1 MVGACLATCTCC
13 RLVINFTIWRSG
25 GKWLREADGGVF
37 VTAWGCC
44 IVVAFRFVVQWG
56 PMKSVEEQLALIR
69 RGAEEILIESEL
81 VEKLKRGQPLR
92 VKAGFDPTAPDLHL
106 GHTVLINKLRQF
118 QDLGHQIIFL
128 IGDFTGM
135 IGDPSGKSATRPPLT
150 REQVLQNAETYK
162 SQVFKILDPSK
173 TEVVFNS
180 AWINQ
185 LSPADF
191 LRLTSQYTVA
201 RMLERDD
208 FHKRYTSNQS
218 ISIHEFLYPLIQGYD
233 SVALRADV
241 ELGGTDQ
248 KFNLLMGRE
257 LQRAYGQESQCV
269 VTMPLLE
276 GLDGVKKM
284 SKSLDNYV
292 GIQEAPGVMYSKLVS
307 IPDSLMWRYFELLS
321 FRPMTEIEAF
331 KLDVER
337 GANPRDVKIKLA
349 EEIVA
354 RFHGEE
360 AASVA
365 HRSAGNRMR
374 GGELPEDIPE
384 IVLAASEDMPISAV
398 LNRTGL
404 AKNAAVARN
413 LLDSGSVRVDGVV
426 VDRGFVFRHGAT
438 HVCQAGKRSFAKVVL
453 KSQ

>member
-1 MVGACLATCTCC
+1 M
-13 RLVINFTIWRSG
+13 R
-25 GKWLREADGGVF
+25 
-37 VTAWGCC
+37 
-44 IVVAFRFVVQWG
+44 
-56 PMKSVEEQLALIR
+56 SVEEQLALIK
-69 RGAEEILIESEL
+69 RGAEEILVESEL

-118 QDLGHQIIFL
+118 QDLGHQVIFL

-162 SQVFKILDPSK
+162 AQVFKILDPSK

-180 AWINQ
+180 AWIDQ

-201 RMLERDD
+201 RMLERED

-218 ISIHEFLYPLIQGYD
+218 ISIHEFLYPLMQGYD

-276 GLDGVKKM
+276 GLDGIKKM
-284 SKSLDNYV
+284 SKSLGNYV
-292 GIQEAPGVMYSKLVS
+292 GIQESPGVMYSKLVS
-307 IPDSLMWRYFELLS
+307 MPDSLMWRYFELLS
-321 FRPMTEIEAF
+321 FRPMSEVEAF
-331 KLDVER
+331 RLEVEQ
-337 GANPRDVKIKLA
+337 GANPRDIKIKLA

-354 RFHGEE
+354 RFHGQE
-360 AASVA
+360 AAASA
-365 HRSAGNRMR
+365 HRSAGNRMKD
-374 GGELPEDIPE
+374 GELPEDLPE
-384 IVLAASEDMPISAV
+384 IVLVGVEDMPIAAV

-404 AKNAAVARN
+404 VKNAAMARD
-413 LLDSGSVRVDGVV
+413 LLASGGVRVDGVV
-426 VDRGFVFRHGAT
+426 VDRGFIFMCGSS
-438 HVCQAGKRSFAKVVL
+438 HVCQAGKKSFARVVL
-453 KSQ
+453 KAQ

>member
-1 MVGACLATCTCC
+1 
-13 RLVINFTIWRSG
+13 
-25 GKWLREADGGVF
+25 
-37 VTAWGCC
+37 
-44 IVVAFRFVVQWG
+44 
-56 PMKSVEEQLALIR
+56 MKSVEEQLALIK
-69 RGAEEILIESEL
+69 RGAEEILVESEL

-118 QDLGHQIIFL
+118 QDLGHQVIFL

-162 SQVFKILDPSK
+162 TQVFKILDPSK

-180 AWINQ
+180 AWIDR

-201 RMLERDD
+201 RMLERED

-218 ISIHEFLYPLIQGYD
+218 ISIHEFLYPLMQGYD

-276 GLDGVKKM
+276 GLDGIKKM
-284 SKSLDNYV
+284 SKSLGNYV
-292 GIQEAPGVMYSKLVS
+292 GIQESPGVMYSKLVS
-307 IPDSLMWRYFELLS
+307 MPDSLMWRYFELLS
-321 FRPMTEIEAF
+321 FRPMSEVEAF
-331 KLDVER
+331 RLEVEL
-337 GANPRDVKIKLA
+337 GANPRLSLIH
-349 EEIVA
+349 I
-354 RFHGEE
+354 
-360 AASVA
+360 
-365 HRSAGNRMR
+365 
-374 GGELPEDIPE
+374 
-384 IVLAASEDMPISAV
+384 
-398 LNRTGL
+398 
-404 AKNAAVARN
+404 
-413 LLDSGSVRVDGVV
+413 
-426 VDRGFVFRHGAT
+426 
-438 HVCQAGKRSFAKVVL
+438 
-453 KSQ
+453 